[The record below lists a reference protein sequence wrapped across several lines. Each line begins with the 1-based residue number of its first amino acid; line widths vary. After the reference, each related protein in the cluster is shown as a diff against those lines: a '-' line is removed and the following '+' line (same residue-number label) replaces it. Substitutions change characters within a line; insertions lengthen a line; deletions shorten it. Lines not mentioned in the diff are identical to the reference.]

1 MTSATRRTER
11 PLRLAV
17 LCPHFEPDTA
27 PTGVVMTRIVRE
39 FVAAGHEVHVITA
52 LPWYRDHAI
61 EAGWGGRLIRRET
74 TSWGSITRVHP
85 FPGNDKAN
93 LLRRALGF
101 LGFSALAGWCGI
113 RGGRVDGVLSMSPPL
128 TNGLIGWAMKVVRR
142 APLVFNI
149 QDVFPDAAIE
159 TGAITNRTMIS
170 VAYWLERVS
179 YHRADA
185 VTVLSTDLRDNVVA
199 KIQRRHGAKASSAAD
214 RVRVIPN
221 FVLTDEIRPLDRL
234 TRYRRELGIGH
245 EPVVLYAGNVGFS
258 QSLELMLDA
267 ARALP
272 EATFV
277 INGDGAAKTSL
288 MRAAAGLANVRVGGY
303 QPMDRLAEVLAT
315 GDVHVVALRA
325 GLGRVSVPSKTYS
338 ILAAGRPVVAAID
351 PGTEVPRILA
361 DSGAG
366 IAVAPDEPTA
376 FVDAVAT
383 LLADP
388 ARREAMGHAGRAW
401 VERAASP
408 ASVASAYEALF
419 RELAAAR
426 TGRRWKRRR
435 GNGQRRL

>member
-1 MTSATRRTER
+1 MTTATRKFER

-27 PTGVVMTRIVRE
+27 PTGAVMTRIVRE
-39 FVAAGHEVHVITA
+39 LVAAGHEVHVITA
-52 LPWYRDHAI
+52 LPWYRNHAI
-61 EAGWGGRLIRRET
+61 EPGWGGRWIRRET

-101 LGFSALAGWCGI
+101 VGFSALAGWCGI

-128 TNGLIGWAMKVVRR
+128 TNGLIGWTIKVVRR

-159 TGAITNRTMIS
+159 TGAITNPRLIS
-170 VAYWLERVS
+170 FAFWLERVS
-179 YHRADA
+179 YRRADA
-185 VTVLSTDLRDNVVA
+185 VTVLSTDLGENVDA
-199 KIQRRHGAKASSAAD
+199 KIRPRDGAKNASRPAE

-234 TRYRRELGIGH
+234 TRYREELGIGD

-258 QSLELMLDA
+258 QSLELMLHA

-272 EATFV
+272 HATFV
-277 INGDGAAKTSL
+277 INGDGVAKASLTS
-288 MRAAAGLANVRVGGY
+288 AAAGLANVRFGGY

-315 GDVHVVALRA
+315 GDIHVVALKA

-361 DSGAG
+361 GSGAG
-366 IAVAPDEPTA
+366 IAVAPDEPAA
-376 FVDAVAT
+376 FIDAVAA

-388 ARREAMGHAGRAW
+388 ARRETMGHAGRAW
-401 VERAASP
+401 VEHAASP
-408 ASVASAYEALF
+408 ASVAIAYEALF

-426 TGRRWKRRR
+426 TGRRGNGRRR
-435 GNGQRRL
+435 Q